1 MEDLSHILIFKTN
14 IKTTADKLMIEKIL
28 DTHEHIEKWNI
39 DLHDIDCVLRIE
51 SHTLQHHEII
61 ELIHHHGYD
70 CDELI

>member
-1 MEDLSHILIFKTN
+1 
-14 IKTTADKLMIEKIL
+14 MIEKIL
-28 DTHEHIEKWNI
+28 DTHEHIEKWNV

-70 CDELI
+70 CGELI